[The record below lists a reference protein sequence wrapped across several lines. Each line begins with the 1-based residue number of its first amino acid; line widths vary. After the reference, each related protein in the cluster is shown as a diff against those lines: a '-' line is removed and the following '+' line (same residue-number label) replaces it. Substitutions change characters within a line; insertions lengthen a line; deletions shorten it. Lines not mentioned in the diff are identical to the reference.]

1 MNDEERD
8 WACLA
13 FHRGP
18 YSDARHG
25 LRVQRM
31 AAGAARRPGGH
42 ILDVFQTSADRQGAY
57 DLLENRWVTPWQ
69 VVRSMG
75 LATAQSAS
83 DYQQVFVVLD
93 GTSISVTDGTKRKG
107 LGAVGSSNMGVQGL
121 KVVNSYALAPD
132 GTPLG
137 VLDQQWWA
145 RPRSKRRQDHK
156 NRPVQHRETQHWL
169 DALEA
174 SRELLAT
181 AADGTRAWFVVDREG
196 DGVDLL
202 LSADATGHLFTV
214 RSNADRCIA
223 LSKGCTKL
231 SERLAKCPF
240 REGFTLDVSGSGG
253 RKPRVAS
260 FRVRS
265 CTVTLRM
272 REKPSNRLRHLHVN
286 VVDVLECGTT
296 PAGESPLHWR
306 LLTNA
311 DVHLQSLRAE
321 VIRSYT
327 LRWSIEVLHRTWKSG
342 ACCIEETQL
351 RSKQAI
357 IKWGAIMIAVASRT
371 ERLKRRSREEPEL
384 PASIELTKFE
394 IEALIMLKRRH
405 KKQTETIPDSMPTLA
420 QAVWWMAELGG
431 YTGKSSGGPPGSI
444 TIQRGYDFILP
455 LALGLEQLKNEGRL
469 R

>member
-1 MNDEERD
+1 MTDEERD
-8 WACLA
+8 WACEA
-13 FHRGP
+13 FNRGP
-18 YSDARHG
+18 FSDARHG

-31 AAGAARRPGGH
+31 AAGAARRPAGH
-42 ILDVFQTSADRQGAY
+42 VLDVFQTSAERQGAY

-69 VVRSMG
+69 MVQSMG
-75 LATAQSAS
+75 LATGQAAA
-83 DYQQVFVVLD
+83 DYPQVFVVLD
-93 GTSISVTDGTKRKG
+93 GTSITVTDGTKEKG

-121 KVVNSYALAPD
+121 KVINAYGLAPD
-132 GTPLG
+132 GMPLG
-137 VLDQQWWA
+137 LLDQQWWA

-169 DALEA
+169 NALEA
-174 SRELLAT
+174 SSERLAAT
-181 AADGTRAWFVVDREG
+181 AEATRAWFVVDREG
-196 DGVDLL
+196 DGVDML
-202 LSADATGHLFTV
+202 LSADATGHLFTI
-214 RSNADRCIA
+214 RSNANRCISP
-223 LSKGCTKL
+223 SKGCTKL
-231 SERLAKCPF
+231 SERLAKCRF
-240 REGFTLDVSGSGG
+240 REGFTLDVPGSGH
-253 RKPRVAS
+253 RTPRVAS

-272 REKPSNRLRHLHVN
+272 REKPSNRLRRLRVN
-286 VVDVLECGTT
+286 VVDVVECGTT

-311 DVHLQSLRAE
+311 DVHQPALRAE

-351 RSKQAI
+351 RSKQAV
-357 IKWGAIMIAVASRT
+357 IKWGAIMIAVAART

-394 IEALIMLKRRH
+394 VEALIVLKRRH